1 MMKNEVYENLKTYD
15 IQKGPL
21 NEDDEDTKKRDRK
34 ILAYLR
40 VSILDQMIES
50 QRDVIY
56 NWAKNNGLIITEWIR
71 LNISTRA
78 KPKDLKR
85 RKREARLITKY
96 RNKPYII

>member
-1 MMKNEVYENLKTYD
+1 MKNEVYENLKTYD

-40 VSILDQMIES
+40 VFRQLLDQIIES

-56 NWAKNNGLIITEWIR
+56 NWAKNNGLIITERIR

-96 RNKPYII
+96 RE